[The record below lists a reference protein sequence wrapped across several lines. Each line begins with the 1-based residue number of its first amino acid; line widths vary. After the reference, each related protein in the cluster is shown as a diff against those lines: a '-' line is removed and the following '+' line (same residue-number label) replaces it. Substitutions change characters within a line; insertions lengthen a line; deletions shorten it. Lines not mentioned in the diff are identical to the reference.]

1 MQGAVMTPAEWATWL
16 IAVFYVVA
24 FLLLS
29 AQTSKEAGRSI
40 WLFGQRSYD
49 QRVPALLFRLSFAG
63 AVIWSPVALVLGLAG
78 RWAVFPDSAVL
89 DVVGNVTA
97 AIGAAI
103 ALASQVY
110 MGRSWRIGAA
120 EGEVGAIVETGPFAL
135 SRNPVFVGQILLFIG
150 LKMAVTDVMHL
161 ALLSILLAAIYR
173 QVLIEESVLAK
184 SIGEPYLIYRM
195 RVRRWL

>member
-1 MQGAVMTPAEWATWL
+1 MAPVEWAAWL
-16 IAVFYVVA
+16 IAVFYVIA

-29 AQTSKEAGRSI
+29 VQASREAGRSI
-40 WLFGQRSYD
+40 WLFGQGTYD
-49 QRVPALLFRLSFAG
+49 QRVPALLFRLAFAG
-63 AVIWSPVALVLGLAG
+63 AVIWSPIAIGFGISGRLAILPEIAAVDVA
-78 RWAVFPDSAVL
+78 
-89 DVVGNVTA
+89 GNVMA

-135 SRNPVFVGQILLFIG
+135 SRNPVFVGQIMMFIG
-150 LKMAVTDVMHL
+150 LTIAISDMVHL
-161 ALLSILLAAIYR
+161 ALLTLVIVAIYW
-173 QVLIEESVLAK
+173 QVLIEENVLAR
-184 SIGEPYLIYRM
+184 SIGEPYLSYRS

>member
-1 MQGAVMTPAEWATWL
+1 MTPIEWATWL
-16 IAVFYVVA
+16 IAVFYVIA

-29 AQTSKEAGRSI
+29 VQASKEAGRSI
-40 WLFGQRSYD
+40 WLFGHGTND
-49 QRVPALLFRLSFAG
+49 QRVPALLFRLAFAG
-63 AVIWSPVALVLGLAG
+63 AVIWSPIVIVFSISGRLAILPEIAVVDVA
-78 RWAVFPDSAVL
+78 
-89 DVVGNVTA
+89 GNVMA

-135 SRNPVFVGQILLFIG
+135 SRNPVFVGQILLFVG
-150 LKMAVTDVMHL
+150 LTIAVSDVVHL
-161 ALLSILLAAIYR
+161 ALLTIVIAAIYR
-173 QVLIEESVLAK
+173 QVLIEENVLAR
-184 SIGEPYLIYRM
+184 SIGEPYLSYRS